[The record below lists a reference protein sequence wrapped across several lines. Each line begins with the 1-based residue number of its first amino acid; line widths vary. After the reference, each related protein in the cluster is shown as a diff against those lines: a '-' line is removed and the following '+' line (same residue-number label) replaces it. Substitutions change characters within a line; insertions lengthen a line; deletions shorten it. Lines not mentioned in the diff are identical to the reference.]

1 MTDETP
7 AKIDS
12 SAYKQIEN
20 LDKEGYSI
28 LYKSTLDKLKQ
39 IFV

>member
-1 MTDETP
+1 MTDETRVE
-7 AKIDS
+7 IDS
-12 SAYKQIEN
+12 SAYKKIKN

-39 IFV
+39 IFL

>member
-1 MTDETP
+1 MTDETS

-12 SAYKQIEN
+12 LAYKQIVN